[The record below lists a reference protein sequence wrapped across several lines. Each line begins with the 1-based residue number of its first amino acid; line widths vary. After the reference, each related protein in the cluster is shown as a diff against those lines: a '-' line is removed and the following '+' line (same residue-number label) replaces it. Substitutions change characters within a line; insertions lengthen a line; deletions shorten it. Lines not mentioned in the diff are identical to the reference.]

1 MAIKNNV
8 QHHVH
13 PTPCGNAATIAKW
26 LPAPLTAC
34 LPGVL
39 KAAPRLHEQFEIPTP
54 ERGGGGGKAKTIDRQ
69 FPYEMKINMTFLGLC
84 TFVQQLVSLTRSSTR
99 LLRPKPDTP

>member
-13 PTPCGNAATIAKW
+13 PTPCGDAATIAKCPLARLACLK
-26 LPAPLTAC
+26 LPPGWMSNSRYLLQRESAPL
-34 LPGVL
+34 LPL
-39 KAAPRLHEQFEIPTP
+39 R
-54 ERGGGGGKAKTIDRQ
+54 GGKAKTIDRQ

-99 LLRPKPDTP
+99 LDSAA